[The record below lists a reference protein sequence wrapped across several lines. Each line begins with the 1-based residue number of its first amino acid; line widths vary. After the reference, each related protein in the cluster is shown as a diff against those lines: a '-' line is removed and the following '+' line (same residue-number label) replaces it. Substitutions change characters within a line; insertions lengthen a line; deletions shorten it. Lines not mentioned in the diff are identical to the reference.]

1 MQIFDEIFSMQILD
15 EISSIQ
21 IFDEI
26 FSMHIFDEIFLK
38 FSMLI
43 LDEFSFDFFF
53 RSGPTAKPEDGQV
66 GGLLPHTHARLP
78 YFQCGAIG
86 RLSRKL
92 PAVKSSKS
100 LESSR
105 DHCLLLECA

>member
-38 FSMLI
+38 FSAGL
-43 LDEFSFDFFF
+43 SRVKPVFFF
-53 RSGPTAKPEDGQV
+53 RANSKMAGDEG
-66 GGLLPHTHARLP
+66 
-78 YFQCGAIG
+78 IG
-86 RLSRKL
+86 CILYSRFL
-92 PAVKSSKS
+92 FP
-100 LESSR
+100 
-105 DHCLLLECA
+105 